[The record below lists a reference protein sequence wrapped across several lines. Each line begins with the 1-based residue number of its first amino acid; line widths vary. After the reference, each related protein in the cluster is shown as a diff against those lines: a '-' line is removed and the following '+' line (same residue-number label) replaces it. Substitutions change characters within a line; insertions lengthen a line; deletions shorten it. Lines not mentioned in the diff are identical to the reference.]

1 MSPASA
7 VPPDSASDKARW
19 EQDCLRQLEH
29 RAFENPG
36 HTPGGWPEIVRVF
49 LEGSYPETR
58 ICVRYV
64 SRSFAE
70 ERTKRIGLWKEP
82 FVGPDTGPH
91 GRETAS
97 GVALLIHVDIM
108 EEM

>member
-1 MSPASA
+1 LDPA
-7 VPPDSASDKARW
+7 DFKRGARNW
-19 EQDCLRQLEH
+19 EQECLRQLEH

-49 LEGSYPETR
+49 LEGSHPETR

-64 SRSFAE
+64 SRSLAE
-70 ERTKRIGLWKEP
+70 ERTKCFRLWKEP

-91 GRETAS
+91 GRETTG
-97 GVALLIHVDIM
+97 GVALLIHVNIM
-108 EEM
+108 EEI